1 MDKVKYF
8 FQQSWLLIVASFFF
22 GLLIAVANAGWQG
35 RILQNEEDKFNN
47 LVVEMLPEAATS
59 EIALE
64 NVEVESGKGKKK
76 ATSVREALSADG
88 KCVGWAF
95 VCEGSGFAD
104 KIKLVLTVD
113 ARFERLKGYGVLS
126 SNETPGFGDKIKE
139 PFYREQFNGAPTA
152 ELVLMKLG
160 RPDVKDS
167 KIVAI
172 TGATVSSEAV
182 IAIINPFVRQIKN
195 PVQELIKKRMLKERL
210 PGNGK

>member
-22 GLLIAVANAGWQG
+22 GLLIAVANAAWAG

-47 LVVEMLPEAATS
+47 LVVEMIPDANSS

-64 NVEVESGKGKKK
+64 SVEVETGKGKKK
-76 ATSVREALSADG
+76 ATAVRKALSADG
-88 KCVGWAF
+88 NCVGWAF
-95 VCEGSGFAD
+95 TCEGSGFAD

-113 ARFERLKGYGVLS
+113 AGFEKLKGYGVLS

-139 PFYREQFNGAPTA
+139 PFYRDQFVGAPTT
-152 ELVLMKLG
+152 ELVLLKLG
-160 RPDVKDS
+160 EPGVKDS

-172 TGATVSSEAV
+172 SGATVSSEAV
-182 IAIINPFVRQIKN
+182 VLIVNTFLDQIKN
-195 PVQELIKKRMLKERL
+195 RMQKEGLI
-210 PGNGK
+210 GNGK

>member
-22 GLLIAVANAGWQG
+22 GLLIAVANAGWAG

-47 LVVEMLPEAATS
+47 LVVEMIPDANSS

-64 NVEVESGKGKKK
+64 SVEVETGKGKKK
-76 ATSVREALSADG
+76 ATAVRKALSADG
-88 KCVGWAF
+88 DCVGWAF
-95 VCEGSGFAD
+95 TCEGSGFAD

-113 ARFERLKGYGVLS
+113 AGFEKLKGYGVLS

-139 PFYREQFNGAPTA
+139 PFYRDQFVGAPTT
-152 ELVLMKLG
+152 ELVLLKLG
-160 RPDVKDS
+160 EPGVKDS

-172 TGATVSSEAV
+172 SGATVSSEAV
-182 IAIINPFVRQIKN
+182 VLIVNTFLDQIKN
-195 PVQELIKKRMLKERL
+195 RMQKEGLI
-210 PGNGK
+210 GNGK